1 MTTRGAVALAEQFED
16 LAQQRAAVTL
26 GMWFFLAT
34 EAMFFGGL
42 FLAFAV
48 ARFLHPD
55 AFNQGA
61 KQLDVLAGSINTAIL
76 LTSSFTTAL
85 GVAALKVGQKNKV
98 IFLLLVSI
106 LLGSIFLAI
115 KGYEYHEKWTEGYF
129 PGAGFAAGGPVRGQ
143 LELFFLFYFILTG
156 LHGMHLLVAL
166 GIACV
171 MVWLLITDRI
181 TPTRHLPIETSALYW
196 HFVDIVWV
204 FVFPL
209 LYLIGGR

>member
-1 MTTRGAVALAEQFED
+1 MSGRTIELAEQFED
-16 LAQQRAAVTL
+16 IAQQRAAATL
-26 GMWFFLAT
+26 GMWIFLAT
-34 EAMFFGGL
+34 EVMFFGGL

-48 ARFLHPD
+48 ARFLHAD

-85 GVAALKVGQKNKV
+85 AVAALKQGKKKCV
-98 IFLLLVSI
+98 IALLLISVV
-106 LLGSIFLAI
+106 LGSLFLTI
-115 KGYEYHEKWTEGYF
+115 KGYEYHEKWTAGLF
-129 PGAGFAAGGPVRGQ
+129 PGANFTADGPIRAQ

-156 LHGMHLLVAL
+156 LHGIHLLVAL
-166 GIACV
+166 GIALA
-171 MVWLLITDRI
+171 MLWFLIAGRI
-181 TPTRHLPIETSALYW
+181 TQTRYTPIETSALYW

-204 FVFPL
+204 FVFPI